1 MPEAVLFCR
10 GLLELI
16 LVGCAFYCSAI
27 VVIHI
32 RLIERKAFGARELF
46 SCELLLVKQ
55 RLERSFPSRRRRQLS
70 AADLVGGEA
79 LLTNTHFNSRVLLLL
94 DCLLGFIVILSFE
107 LLLLSYH
114 NHFWI

>member
-16 LVGCAFYCSAI
+16 LVGCAFYCSTI

-55 RLERSFPSRRRRQLS
+55 RLERSFPSRRRQLS

-79 LLTNTHFNSRVLLLL
+79 LLTNTHLNSRVLLLL
-94 DCLLGFIVILSFE
+94 DCLQGFIVILSFE
-107 LLLLSYH
+107 LLLSYH